1 LLESEVA
8 VIGGGIIGT
17 SIAYFLAKEGKK
29 VILLERGHLAC
40 EASGACDGLIM
51 LQTKSPG
58 VQLDLAIKSVKMYN
72 ELAEELD
79 HPIEYQR
86 KGGMI
91 VIERDEELETMRRFV
106 HSRRQAGLDIDI
118 LKSEEARKLE
128 PALSSHIAGATYC
141 SSEGQVNPIYMT
153 FAFAMAAKKFG
164 AKIHTGTEVLSIGMD
179 DGRIRSVS
187 TNLSEVKT
195 NLVVNAAGAYAPFV
209 GLMAGMTIPIKPRRG
224 QLVVTERSP
233 PLIKR
238 GLLDAKYILSK
249 SSSDIPNAGVDTI
262 DRLSGGLALEQTA
275 TGNVIIGS
283 TREFVGYN
291 KATTLDGITAI
302 VKHSTRIVPGL
313 KRLCA
318 IRAFAGLRP
327 YTPDKLP
334 VIDLLDYPE
343 GFVIAAG
350 HEGDGI
356 ALAPV
361 TGKIVAES
369 ILTGRVDPS
378 LQALSLNRFEK
389 GDR

>member
-1 LLESEVA
+1 MLETEVA
-8 VIGGGIIGT
+8 VVGGGIIGT

-29 VILLERGHLAC
+29 VVLLERDHLAC

-58 VQLDLAIKSVKMYN
+58 VQLDLAIKSVKMFD
-72 ELAEELD
+72 ELAGELD
-79 HPIEYQR
+79 YPIEYQR
-86 KGGMI
+86 RGGMI
-91 VIERDEELETMRRFV
+91 VVERDEELETMRRFV
-106 HSRRQAGLDIDI
+106 HSRRQAGLDVDI
-118 LKSEEARKLE
+118 LGNEEARRLE

-153 FAFAMAAKKFG
+153 FAFAMAAKKLG
-164 AKIHTGTEVLSIGMD
+164 ARICTGTEVLSIGMD

-187 TNLSEVKT
+187 TNLSDVKT
-195 NLVVNAAGAYAPFV
+195 DLVVNAAGAYAPLI
-209 GLMAGMTIPIKPRRG
+209 GLMAGMTIPIEPRRG

-233 PLIKR
+233 PLIGR
-238 GLLDAKYILSK
+238 GLLDARYILSK
-249 SSSDIPNAGVDTI
+249 SSSDTPSAGADTI

-291 KATTLDGITAI
+291 KETTPDGITAI
-302 VKHSTRIVPGL
+302 VKHSTRIVPRL
-313 KRLCA
+313 KTLCA

-334 VIDLLDYPE
+334 IIDLLDRPE
-343 GFVIAAG
+343 GFLIAAG

-356 ALAPV
+356 ALAPI

-369 ILTGRVDPS
+369 ILAGKVDAS
-378 LQALSLNRFEK
+378 LQALRLHRFKE
-389 GDR
+389 DDQ